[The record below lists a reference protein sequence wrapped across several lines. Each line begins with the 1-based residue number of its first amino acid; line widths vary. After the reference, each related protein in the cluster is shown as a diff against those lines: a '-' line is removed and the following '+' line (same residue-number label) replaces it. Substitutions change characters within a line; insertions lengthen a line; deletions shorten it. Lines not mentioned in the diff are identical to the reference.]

1 MAAVVFVLCA
11 VASLA
16 CAVLLL
22 RAWAHRRV
30 ELLLWSGLCFV
41 GFAAGNAML
50 VVDKLVIGP
59 STDLILFRTLPVLF
73 GLIVLLYGMIWES
86 TR

>member
-1 MAAVVFVLCA
+1 MAEVVYVLCA
-11 VASLA
+11 LTSLA

-22 RAWAHRRV
+22 RGWSQRRV
-30 ELLLWSGLCFV
+30 ELLFWSGLCFV

-50 VVDKLVIGP
+50 VVDKVMTGP
-59 STDLILFRTLPVLF
+59 ATDLVLFRTLPILF
-73 GLIVLLYGMIWES
+73 GLGVLLYGMIWG

>member
-1 MAAVVFVLCA
+1 MLGPLVYTLCA
-11 VASLA
+11 LTALA

-22 RAWAHRRV
+22 RAHRRHGSR
-30 ELLLWSGLCFV
+30 LLLWSGLCFV

-59 STDLILFRTLPVLF
+59 STDLVLFRTLPVLF
-73 GLIVLLYGMIWES
+73 GLIVLLYGMIW
-86 TR
+86 

>member
-1 MAAVVFVLCA
+1 MAELVFVLCA
-11 VASLA
+11 LASLT

-50 VVDKLVIGP
+50 VVDKVITGS
-59 STDLILFRTLPVLF
+59 STDLVLFRTLPVLF
-73 GLIVLLYGMIWES
+73 GLAVLLYGMIWG

>member
-1 MAAVVFVLCA
+1 MADLVYVLCA
-11 VASLA
+11 LTSLG

-22 RAWAHRRV
+22 RAWSQRRV

-41 GFAAGNAML
+41 GFALGNALL
-50 VVDKLVIGP
+50 VVDKVVTGP
-59 STDLILFRTLPVLF
+59 GTDLVLFRTLPILL
-73 GLIVLLYGMIWES
+73 GLCVLLYGMIWG

>member
-1 MAAVVFVLCA
+1 VAEVVYVLCA
-11 VASLA
+11 LASLT

-22 RAWAHRRV
+22 RAWSQRKV

-41 GFAAGNAML
+41 GFAVGNVML
-50 VVDKLVIGP
+50 VVDKVVTGP

-73 GLIVLLYGMIWES
+73 GLAVLLYGMIWG